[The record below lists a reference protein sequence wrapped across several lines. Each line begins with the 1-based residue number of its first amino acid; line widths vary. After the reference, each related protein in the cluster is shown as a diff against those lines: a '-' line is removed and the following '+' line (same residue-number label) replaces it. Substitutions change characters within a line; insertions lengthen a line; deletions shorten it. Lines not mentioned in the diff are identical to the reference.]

1 LYPDMNVTV
10 FPSSITGVIPANPSK
25 SHAQRAIAIAAL
37 TQGTSVLKGIGS
49 SDDVTTALQV
59 AGAMGAKIQYRSNAV
74 EIDGGHLWTKDEW
87 HCGESGLSMRMFAAI
102 AALGDKE
109 ILLTASGSLLHR
121 SVAFVEEAL
130 RSAGV
135 NARGENGRPP
145 LSVTGPFRGG
155 QVSTDASASS
165 QFLSGLL
172 IALPMMSGPASIR
185 VSKLVSTPY
194 IDLTIETMK
203 TFGVHVVHDSYSEF
217 HIADG
222 AYTPAHLDIQGDWSG
237 MAFIL
242 TCGALSGD
250 VSITGLVFP
259 TSQADG
265 EIIGILSKCGVQI
278 DIEGKTISVH
288 RTEYL
293 KPIEFDATNSPDL
306 IPVLAAL
313 AVHAQGTSRI
323 KGVHRLRDKES
334 DRAGALEMEF
344 RTLGVTIEVQDD
356 LLIIEGGP
364 VGGGIVDAHGD
375 HRIAMA
381 LACAALRGTGPVQI
395 NSADAIRKSYPDFF
409 GHLRKLGVE
418 LSID

>member
-1 LYPDMNVTV
+1 
-10 FPSSITGVIPANPSK
+10 
-25 SHAQRAIAIAAL
+25 
-37 TQGTSVLKGIGS
+37 
-49 SDDVTTALQV
+49 
-59 AGAMGAKIQYRSNAV
+59 
-74 EIDGGHLWTKDEW
+74 
-87 HCGESGLSMRMFAAI
+87 MFAAI

-121 SVAFVEEAL
+121 PVAFVEEAL

-135 NARGENGRPP
+135 SARSQNGRPP

-265 EIIGILSKCGVQI
+265 EIIGILS
-278 DIEGKTISVH
+278 
-288 RTEYL
+288 
-293 KPIEFDATNSPDL
+293 
-306 IPVLAAL
+306 
-313 AVHAQGTSRI
+313 
-323 KGVHRLRDKES
+323 
-334 DRAGALEMEF
+334 
-344 RTLGVTIEVQDD
+344 
-356 LLIIEGGP
+356 
-364 VGGGIVDAHGD
+364 
-375 HRIAMA
+375 
-381 LACAALRGTGPVQI
+381 
-395 NSADAIRKSYPDFF
+395 
-409 GHLRKLGVE
+409 
-418 LSID
+418 